1 MMSGPDPLS
10 RGTMS
15 SAAAE
20 APDEA
25 DRYHVPALA
34 RGLELLS
41 RFSRR
46 TPHLTGAELARDM
59 ALPRASVF
67 RILHTLERAGYVER
81 VGDSPTYRLGLGV
94 LRLGFEYLAS
104 MELTEI
110 GTPVIT
116 RLRDRS
122 RCSAHLVVRDGRD
135 VVFVA
140 KAPGESAL
148 FQSVQVGARLPAHAT
163 VLGRL
168 LLSDF
173 DEAGLERLYPEAQLQ
188 RFTDRTP
195 TSVSELARLAAADR
209 ARGWAISEGGYETG
223 ISTVAAP
230 VIDRNQRVA
239 AVVSVTVPA
248 QTIDPERAQSL
259 ATQVSEAASEIGA
272 RLSHQASEGSR

>member
-1 MMSGPDPLS
+1 MMSGPDPLG
-10 RGTMS
+10 RGVV
-15 SAAAE
+15 SAEPAE
-20 APDEA
+20 ATDEA

-46 TPHLTGAELARDM
+46 TPHLTGAELAREM

-67 RILHTLERAGYVER
+67 RMLHTLERAGYVER

-140 KAPGESAL
+140 KAP
-148 FQSVQVGARLPAHAT
+148 VC
-163 VLGRL
+163 
-168 LLSDF
+168 
-173 DEAGLERLYPEAQLQ
+173 
-188 RFTDRTP
+188 
-195 TSVSELARLAAADR
+195 TS
-209 ARGWAISEGGYETG
+209 
-223 ISTVAAP
+223 
-230 VIDRNQRVA
+230 
-239 AVVSVTVPA
+239 
-248 QTIDPERAQSL
+248 
-259 ATQVSEAASEIGA
+259 
-272 RLSHQASEGSR
+272 